1 MGSLTPTEHD
11 ILTDR
16 ANGLLSK
23 EVADKRGLHIR
34 TVESHLCNA
43 RRKLKSKT
51 TVQAVARAL
60 RDGVI
65 KYSEILLVAWLCV
78 GAIDTD
84 QPRTNRTQPRP
95 PVVRVRRRE
104 DLV

>member
-1 MGSLTPTEHD
+1 MCRLTKTEHD
-11 ILTDR
+11 ILVDR

-34 TVESHLCNA
+34 TIESHLCNV

-84 QPRTNRTQPRP
+84 QQRTNRAQPRP
-95 PVVRVRRRE
+95 PVARVRRRE
-104 DLV
+104 DIV